1 MVQIAPVRAGEARR
15 LQSLHVCALQR
26 WKPGSRLGGSTKPG
40 RGTAAL
46 CRWVGRGDW
55 IRHPMRRTVTIGIVL
70 AEVGGVSSPAG
81 AVTTP
86 ESQEWGM
93 TG

>member
-15 LQSLHVCALQR
+15 LQRLHVCALQR

-40 RGTAAL
+40 AGNGGAVPL
-46 CRWVGRGDW
+46 VGRRDW
-55 IRHPMRRTVTIGIVL
+55 TRHPMRRTVTIGIVL